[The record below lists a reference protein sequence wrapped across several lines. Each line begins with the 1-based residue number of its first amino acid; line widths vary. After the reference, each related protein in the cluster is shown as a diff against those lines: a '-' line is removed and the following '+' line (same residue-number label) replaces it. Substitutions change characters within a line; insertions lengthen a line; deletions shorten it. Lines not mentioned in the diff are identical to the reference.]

1 MNEADKAW
9 ENEKEIFGKK
19 QEGQGK
25 DDNEKDPSTGGNE
38 GGTGTGDSETGKP
51 GTGDE
56 ELPPLDKTEPEE
68 EGGSAAVTVIIVLLV
83 FGIIGALGYI
93 IRKMNKDD
101 KETETD
107 PYGNSG
113 KYGGGMNSD
122 GLMGLPDPDTQ
133 QYGGSYNGRDD
144 SVDSEHIL
152 PGVGDTP
159 KYGINA

>member
-38 GGTGTGDSETGKP
+38 SGTGGGETGKP
-51 GTGDE
+51 STGDGNE
-56 ELPPLDKTEPEE
+56 ELPPLAKTEPEE

-101 KETETD
+101 KETESD
-107 PYGNSG
+107 PYGNDKS
-113 KYGGGMNSD
+113 GMNSD